1 MPVSSRMTLCCTF
14 VRDRGRGW
22 LMTEGLS
29 PSEGPAARGTELL
42 ASNEG
47 RAPQTTEVPE
57 HVEGTGPRG
66 TEIRASNERRA
77 P

>member
-1 MPVSSRMTLCCTF
+1 
-14 VRDRGRGW
+14 
-22 LMTEGLS
+22 MTEGLS